1 MYSLRAVPFAFGVR
15 DTRPDPY
22 FVGVHEDI
30 GHVVRTSDNVAQYC
44 SSRMGDMLIAA
55 GARLNE
61 TPMANVDAE
70 IVEYRVDESGTFTGL
85 VRIRVAVRQGD
96 TILWTQMYD
105 GKSKRWG
112 KDYSP
117 ENFNEALSNA
127 LQEATAK
134 LITDDAF
141 GRALASVA
149 QQPPAT
155 AGG

>member
-1 MYSLRAVPFAFGVR
+1 VR

-22 FVGVHEDI
+22 FVGTHEDI

-44 SSRMGDMLIAA
+44 SSRIGDMLIAA

-61 TPMANVDAE
+61 SPIANVDAE
-70 IVEYRVDESGTFTGL
+70 LLEYRVDESGTFTGL
-85 VRIRVAVRQGD
+85 VRMRVAVRQGD
-96 TILWTQMYD
+96 TILWSATYD

-127 LQEATAK
+127 LASATEK
-134 LITDDAF
+134 LIKDDAF
-141 GRALASVA
+141 GRALA
-149 QQPPAT
+149 AT
-155 AGG
+155 AQAPSAAR